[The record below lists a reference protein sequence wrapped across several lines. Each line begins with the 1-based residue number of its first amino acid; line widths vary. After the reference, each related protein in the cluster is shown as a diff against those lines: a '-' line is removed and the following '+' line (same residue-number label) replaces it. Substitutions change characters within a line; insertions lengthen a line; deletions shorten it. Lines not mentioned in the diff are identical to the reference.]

1 MNEGKAKFD
10 NSKYWNM
17 FVDIPYIVHSKDGT
31 GYYQDKD
38 NDWCMVP
45 QNIDGSYDWN
55 GMSYVDD
62 MRSSGVSEEDI
73 IRVNQFINSIKEGI

>member
-10 NSKYWNM
+10 DPKYWNM
-17 FVDIPYIVHSKDGT
+17 FIDIPYIVHSKDGT

-62 MRSSGVSEEDI
+62 MKSSGVSEEDI
-73 IRVNQFINSIKEGI
+73 IRVNQFINSILEVI